1 MRVAQSQNFPCD
13 RTTLARCQAITICRK
28 RSHIAAKLSWTLQRR
43 ISLPW
48 FQATRISLSQRLWA
62 IWISGLLIQ
71 VRRSR
76 LRSTRRESRIARGP
90 SSKLSKKNRKKLPNR
105 LSAKKRNRKRL
116 PNRLSAKKR
125 AWCTGGPSLRS
136 RKKKKA
142 YKLSLL
148 VATMMTATKRPRS
161 RTKKLMISKQIRNV
175 FQSRWKKRR

>member
-1 MRVAQSQNFPCD
+1 MRVVQSQNFPCD

-105 LSAKKRNRKRL
+105 LSAKKR
-116 PNRLSAKKR
+116 